1 MQQINLHVA
10 LLNNRRRWQT
20 TGSLAA
26 NSLAWKLNQ
35 CVIYP
40 LPSLLPCPAP
50 CPVLICLIAIPFTA
64 VKQNVRDKLK
74 SELGAAAV
82 EAGVESHGLAPAGSQ
97 GPGHAHLHANLQ
109 LASSGHQ
116 TRKFWRAHADI
127 TTTQN
132 KDEHGMTTTTT
143 TTTMMMTTSFA
154 WMKRPNEM
162 PLIWQMNAVACLPCL
177 VDCLTWQRRAAR
189 QPQYSDDNVPS
200 SAFPLGSNYPT
211 SVSKFHFRCQST
223 LPPCLPPLSLNTRYT
238 HNNRDVNHLKFSR
251 KSAVWLAAARKAGV
265 NQTAAKV

>member
-1 MQQINLHVA
+1 MLHFWIIVA
-10 LLNNRRRWQT
+10 ADKQ
-20 TGSLAA
+20 LAA
-26 NSLAWKLNQ
+26 WQPTRSPGNSTNAL
-35 CVIYP
+35 YTP
-40 LPSLLPCPAP
+40 PSLLLCPAP

-74 SELGAAAV
+74 SELGTAAV
-82 EAGVESHGLAPAGSQ
+82 EAGVESRGLAPAGSQ

-127 TTTQN
+127 TTTQE

-189 QPQYSDDNVPS
+189 QLQYSDDNDVPS

-251 KSAVWLAAARKAGV
+251 ESAVWLAAARKAGV